1 MVFKDV
7 RCVSRKSGK
16 EAWFPE
22 HIAQDRA
29 YMNRHD
35 FEIDDAAF
43 IMELDRRRKA
53 LIPKEV
59 EDANEQLKEEIETP
73 KKKKTKT

>member
-1 MVFKDV
+1 MVFQDI

-16 EAWFPE
+16 ECWFPE
-22 HIAQDRA
+22 HLVLDRD
-29 YMNRHD
+29 YMNSHD

-43 IMELDRRRKA
+43 IMELDRRRLA
-53 LIPKEV
+53 SIPKEV
-59 EDANEQLKEEIETP
+59 EDANEQLKEIIEAP